1 MPKLLRGRA
10 PVKVCHTRHGVI
22 RRAASPARRRQHRRS
37 WHLDRLGAQ
46 TVCCCPS
53 SVACTLLMTTIC
65 THTCWHF
72 ARSIS
77 ARFLLLLRSSVAGRF
92 GLKLGSISSW
102 CSRGFACA
110 RGTHCV
116 SPESSFISSNFEL
129 VATCGV
135 HFVVCAFLALARLPL
150 GRLGSDFGWVGVG
163 ARDSSR
169 VRVTHTVCAP
179 RGPLFDP
186 ILSSW

>member
-77 ARFLLLLRSSVAGRF
+77 ARFLLLLRARLWLDGLGSNLGRF
-92 GLKLGSISSW
+92 QAGAREVSRARVAHIVSARSRPLFRPISSSW
-102 CSRGFACA
+102 RHVAFILWSAPFWRLLGFHWAVWA
-110 RGTHCV
+110 QILVGL
-116 SPESSFISSNFEL
+116 ESVLGIL
-129 VATCGV
+129 R
-135 HFVVCAFLALARLPL
+135 VCA
-150 GRLGSDFGWVGVG
+150 
-163 ARDSSR
+163 
-169 VRVTHTVCAP
+169 
-179 RGPLFDP
+179 
-186 ILSSW
+186 